1 MRAPE
6 GKGGREQG
14 TEKLFEEIMIENVP
28 NLLKERVA
36 QAQEAQRVQNKVNPK
51 RPAPRR
57 VIMKT
62 PKVKDEKGILNAAR
76 KQQLVTHRELS

>member
-36 QAQEAQRVQNKVNPK
+36 QAQEAQSPKQGEPKEARTEARHNENPK
-51 RPAPRR
+51 
-57 VIMKT
+57 
-62 PKVKDEKGILNAAR
+62 G
-76 KQQLVTHRELS
+76 

>member
-36 QAQEAQRVQNKVNPK
+36 QAQEAQRVQNKTNPK
-51 RPAPRR
+51 RPTARLT
-57 VIMKT
+57 M
-62 PKVKDEKGILNAAR
+62 VKCSISLC
-76 KQQLVTHRELS
+76 